1 MSCKAVVSCDTK
13 REAIVD
19 AHEGRGHPQTTTSKP
34 PLGTAALA
42 DTHSK
47 NTYLQLNISAL
58 PPEAAGMKV
67 LVALEHSILKAV
79 WNMPTYGECY
89 TDPGADYFIRL
100 NPTKEKNKAIGQP

>member
-1 MSCKAVVSCDTK
+1 
-13 REAIVD
+13 
-19 AHEGRGHPQTTTSKP
+19 
-34 PLGTAALA
+34 
-42 DTHSK
+42 
-47 NTYLQLNISAL
+47 
-58 PPEAAGMKV
+58 MKV